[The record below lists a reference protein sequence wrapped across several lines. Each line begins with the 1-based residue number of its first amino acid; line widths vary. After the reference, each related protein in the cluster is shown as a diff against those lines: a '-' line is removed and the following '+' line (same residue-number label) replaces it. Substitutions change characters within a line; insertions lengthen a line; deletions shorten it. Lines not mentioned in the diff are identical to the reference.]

1 MKMLPVSVAASE
13 RFPVSGLSSPQAGG
27 CAGQEPSGVSK
38 GTGGAQIPL
47 LCASRAAWWPWT
59 VPRGDR
65 DPCVPSTRCPW
76 HQHLPRC
83 GGPLNPGFLLSF
95 PLWFLLSL
103 AGDQGCPGM
112 WLGKV
117 SIPTACAA
125 GSLLG
130 TLLLFPFL
138 FSHFSAAQS
147 LCPKVAELGR
157 VSRAGVAFGFGLS
170 VLHSIR
176 DFTKRRRPRKAPFH
190 HRLFIHH
197 ALVMP
202 LCYPEHSCWA
212 QREDWSS
219 SLGAG
224 LEGGGR
230 NAPRAAPS

>member
-1 MKMLPVSVAASE
+1 MALDC
-13 RFPVSGLSSPQAGG
+13 PQR
-27 CAGQEPSGVSK
+27 GQ
-38 GTGGAQIPL
+38 
-47 LCASRAAWWPWT
+47 
-59 VPRGDR
+59 
-65 DPCVPSTRCPW
+65 
-76 HQHLPRC
+76 
-83 GGPLNPGFLLSF
+83 GPLCPFYT
-95 PLWFLLSL
+95 LSL
-103 AGDQGCPGM
+103 ASASAPLWWTTKSRVPAFLSLVVPAVPGWGSGMPRDVAWQGFH
-112 WLGKV
+112 
-117 SIPTACAA
+117 SH
-125 GSLLG
+125 SLCCGQPARDSPPFSLSF
-130 TLLLFPFL
+130 LPFL
-138 FSHFSAAQS
+138 SCSES